1 MLPTQLMLTQRQLIR
16 FWLPLFASW
25 LLMTAEGPMISAV
38 INRLPNEVIMLAAQ
52 GIVVSLAVTIE
63 SPIIN
68 LLATSTALVKDRQSF
83 IQVRRFTWHWMAG
96 LTLLAVL
103 LAYTPLF
110 DWVVVRAMRAPDAV
124 ATWVRPGLR
133 LLCLW
138 PAAIAWRRFLQGV
151 LIHFGR
157 PQAVARG
164 TMWRLGAGTLTAVLL
179 AWLTDLPGVV
189 VGSITL
195 QVAVIVEALY
205 ATWAVQPLLRGSLAA
220 ESPSLPGASPLAYR
234 DLFWFHL
241 PLASTSLL
249 TLLVRPLVAFSL
261 ARLDNPT
268 RSLAA
273 WPLLFQL
280 LLLARASAMAL
291 PEVIIALN
299 QTPQAGDAL
308 RRFIIRLAG
317 VNGLLI
323 LLLAFTPIS
332 TLYLVS
338 IQDATAEVSAQ
349 ARYGLMI
356 LALFPAVATLNFGLR
371 GFLIS
376 RRHTPPVNTGMALNL
391 IITAL
396 LLTVGVWWRAPSILL
411 AGVALNAALLVE
423 TVYLA
428 WQAQQ
433 RLVVNWRPQPG
444 RVLPGP

>member
-1 MLPTQLMLTQRQLIR
+1 MLTQRQLLR

-83 IQVRRFTWHWMAG
+83 LQVRRFTWHWMAG

-110 DWVVVRAMRAPDAV
+110 DLVVVQAMRAPIAV
-124 ATWVRPGLR
+124 ADWVRPGLR

-164 TMWRLGAGTLTAVLL
+164 TLWRLGAGTATALTL

-195 QVAVIVEALY
+195 QTAVIVEAVY
-205 ATWAVQPLLRGSLAA
+205 ATWAVQPLLRGSLSADN
-220 ESPSLPGASPLAYR
+220 PPPPGAAPLAYR

-249 TLLVRPLVAFSL
+249 TLLVQPLVAFSL

-280 LLLARASAMAL
+280 LLLARAPAMAL

-299 QTPQAGDAL
+299 QTPQTADAL
-308 RRFIIRLAG
+308 RRFILRLTG

-323 LLLAFTPIS
+323 LLLAFTPLS
-332 TLYLVS
+332 MFYLVYL
-338 IQDATAEVSAQ
+338 QDATAEVSAQ

-356 LALFPAVATLNFGLR
+356 LALFPAMATLNFGLR

-376 RRHTPPVNTGMALNL
+376 RRFTPPVNTGMALNL
-391 IITAL
+391 GITAAIL
-396 LLTVGVWWRAPSILL
+396 AIGIWLRAPSILL
-411 AGVALNAALLVE
+411 ASIALNVALLAETIYLV
-423 TVYLA
+423 

-433 RLVVNWRPQPG
+433 RLVVHWRPQSG
-444 RVLPGP
+444 QALPGS